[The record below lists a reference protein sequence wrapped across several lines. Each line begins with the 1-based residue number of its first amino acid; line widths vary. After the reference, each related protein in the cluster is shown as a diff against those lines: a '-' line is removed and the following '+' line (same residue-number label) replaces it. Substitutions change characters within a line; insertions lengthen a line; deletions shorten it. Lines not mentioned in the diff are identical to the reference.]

1 MSPDVDK
8 RVVGRKK
15 LCIPLTRA
23 SLVSQNKAL
32 YHHHHHHHHLIC
44 LKNINMQQEFN
55 SADGTAGYERVHL
68 HLP

>member
-23 SLVSQNKAL
+23 SLVSQNKIKR
-32 YHHHHHHHHLIC
+32 YI
-44 LKNINMQQEFN
+44 IIIIIII
-55 SADGTAGYERVHL
+55 
-68 HLP
+68 